1 MEYTIATIKYTDRP
15 SNGKHTHNVLSDLI
29 FKKSADWAFAPTLTL
44 ARKYAYQKLSHNG
57 FNIGGKCLCLIIK
70 AERGSYKLAGEVL
83 NTAFDDRYWYPSNDG
98 VYASAGKYPLYKNGT
113 LGKRLR

>member
-1 MEYTIATIKYTDRP
+1 MTAYLVLPIRYTDRP
-15 SNGKHTHNVLSDLI
+15 RDGRYTEKVCATIPAGDVKATRN
-29 FKKSADWAFAPTLTL
+29 LTP
-44 ARKYAYQKLSHNG
+44 AREYAYHKLSHSG
-57 FNIGGKCLCLIIK
+57 FNKDGKYMCIIIK
-70 AERGSYKLAGEVL
+70 NTDGKLTFVGEVL